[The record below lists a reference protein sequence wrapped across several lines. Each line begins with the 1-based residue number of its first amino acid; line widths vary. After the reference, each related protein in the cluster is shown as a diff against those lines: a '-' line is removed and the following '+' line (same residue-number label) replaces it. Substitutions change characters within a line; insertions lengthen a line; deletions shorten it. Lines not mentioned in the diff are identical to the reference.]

1 MPPIMGQV
9 VAPAGVTASTPST
22 PGPASIA
29 DTPLTGRPGSGGQGG
44 APGSGTYRGLP
55 RRTRQASLSPHLR
68 DAPGASRAGASDP
81 LPAPVEERAPEE
93 ARNLAASLQSG
104 WQRGRAA
111 DLPDTSGPTAAGSDQ
126 AGHDP
131 ASGKEK

>member
-1 MPPIMGQV
+1 MGQ
-9 VAPAGVTASTPST
+9 
-22 PGPASIA
+22 PGF
-29 DTPLTGRPGSGGQGG
+29 GGQGSS
-44 APGSGTYRGLP
+44 PGGSSPGGGTYRGLP

-68 DAPGASRAGASDP
+68 DAPTTAGRSSASGP

-111 DLPDTSGPTAAGSDQ
+111 GLPDVSGSSAAGSDQ
-126 AGHDP
+126 AGRDS
-131 ASGKEK
+131 ASGSGEET